1 MKTETEVREMFGIAL
16 LMNVQMHV
24 TFRVPS
30 AVRQVLDDRDRRSTI
45 SAQSS
50 VPSRSLHALL
60 GPARLSISLERSL
73 SPFKLGRRD
82 SFAKCARSSGPF
94 HP

>member
-1 MKTETEVREMFGIAL
+1 MFDIAL
-16 LMNVQMHV
+16 LMNVQIHV

-45 SAQSS
+45 SARSS
-50 VPSRSLHALL
+50 VPFRSLHALL
-60 GPARLSISLERSL
+60 VPARLLLSLVGSL
-73 SPFKLGRRD
+73 SSFKLGRRD
-82 SFAKCARSSGPF
+82 SFAKCTRSSGPF